1 MENSLPKRI
10 LEDPNESESQP
21 RKRLRVSTDSEPD
34 HQSTNVESNNNNGS
48 GTNGY
53 PVKQSGANEGTQGDK
68 NVKPKK
74 KPKAQKNRNE
84 NGKRTDQKTGQIS
97 NPGVDPMTDLK
108 HGLTYILQ
116 RGGSDEIM
124 RYAKELQRLL
134 LSESFSKDNGDQADE
149 PVKGNTE
156 TAIRPDTTQATTSLI
171 DAAPTFGY
179 THYPPSANPALNML
193 NSVTPST
200 SSQHIAVPSVPATT
214 NTPPQ
219 SNVLPILP
227 PINESTLISA
237 PFTHS
242 SSLPSYVKQT
252 GTNCYEPLEFL
263 GDAYLEI
270 IATRLIHSRFPEHA
284 VGQKSRLREWIVRN
298 DNLANYARAYEF
310 QHRIIATDM
319 VKSGSKGGF
328 DKVLADCFEAYVAA
342 LILSDPVHG
351 FQIAES
357 WLTALWA
364 PRILEWVETEG
375 KDAIHESTNVHSKKD
390 LETLI
395 VSRDCR
401 IEYLE
406 EKPMEITPNSNLTKF
421 TMGCYFTGFGFQKI
435 KLGVGQA
442 RSKAL
447 AGHEAAKDAMT
458 NNRKMI
464 DDLHERK
471 VKYDRT
477 HPKKSWS
484 NQQQSHISRPGRPH
498 GKGQRGP

>member
-1 MENSLPKRI
+1 MESSSSKHD
-10 LEDPNESESQP
+10 LEDLGESDGQP
-21 RKRLRVSTDSEPD
+21 HKRLRVTADSEPD
-34 HQSTNVESNNNNGS
+34 RHNAKREPNDNANGS
-48 GTNGY
+48 
-53 PVKQSGANEGTQGDK
+53 PVNSGGVNEGSQGDK
-68 NVKPKK
+68 NGKSKK

-84 NGKRTDQKTGQIS
+84 NGKRTDQKTAQNS
-97 NPGVDPMTDLK
+97 NPGVDPMMDLK
-108 HGLTYILQ
+108 YGLTYILQ
-116 RGGSDEIM
+116 RGHSEETM
-124 RYAKELQRLL
+124 HHVKELQRLL
-134 LSESFSKDNGDQADE
+134 FLESSSNDDGDQTAS
-149 PVKGNTE
+149 KSNTKS
-156 TAIRPDTTQATTSLI
+156 TVRPDTTQTSASLT
-171 DAAPTFGY
+171 DVASTFGY
-179 THYPPSANPALNML
+179 THYPPSANPALGML
-193 NSVTPST
+193 NTITPATSSPYVAVAPVSAANSTPS
-200 SSQHIAVPSVPATT
+200 
-214 NTPPQ
+214 Q
-219 SNVLPILP
+219 SNVLPLLP
-227 PINESTLISA
+227 PITEPTLISA

-298 DNLANYARAYEF
+298 ENLANYARAYEF

-319 VKSGSKGGF
+319 VKTGSKGGF
-328 DKVLADCFEAYVAA
+328 EKVLADCFEAYVAA

-351 FQIAES
+351 FQTAEA

-364 PRILEWVETEG
+364 PRILEWIETEG
-375 KDAIHESTNVHSKKD
+375 KDAIHESANVHSKKD

-435 KLGVGQA
+435 KLGTGQA

-458 NNRKMI
+458 NNRKMV

-471 VKYDRT
+471 LKYDRA
-477 HPKKSWS
+477 HPKKPWN
-484 NQQQSHISRPGRPH
+484 NQQQSHGPRPGRPH
-498 GKGQRGP
+498 AKGQRAPSGNH